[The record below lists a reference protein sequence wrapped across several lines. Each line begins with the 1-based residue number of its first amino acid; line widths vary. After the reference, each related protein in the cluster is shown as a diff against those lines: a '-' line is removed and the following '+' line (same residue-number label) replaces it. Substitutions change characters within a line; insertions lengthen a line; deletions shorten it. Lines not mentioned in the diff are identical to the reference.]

1 MRTGKIV
8 ALATVLALG
17 TFACSKEPDVEK
29 VAVGTDVQLTRQ
41 DGGVV
46 QGKLTQKDEKSVQ
59 VSSGKT
65 TKTVPKAEIADVKVL
80 PPSTGS
86 GSAAPK
92 APELPPVAKFREVTV
107 PAGTKLELELDSEL
121 STKTAKVEDPV
132 EARLT
137 QPVTI
142 DGTQVLPVGTR
153 VSGTVAAVAAA
164 GKVKGVAT
172 ITLRFSRLTAR
183 SENYNIAA
191 DYALTA
197 PSEKKKDAA
206 KIGIGA
212 AAGAVIGA
220 IAGGGKGAAIGA
232 AVGGGAGTGY
242 VLMKA
247 GEDITIAKGAP
258 ISVALDRD
266 VDIRIPIK

>member
-1 MRTGKIV
+1 MRAGRIV
-8 ALATVLALG
+8 AFATALALG

-46 QGKLTQKDEKSVQ
+46 QGKLTAKDEKSVK
-59 VSSGKT
+59 VSSGRT
-65 TKTVPKAEIADVKVL
+65 TRTVPKDQIADVKVI
-80 PPSTGS
+80 PPSS
-86 GSAAPK
+86 GAGTTK
-92 APELPPVAKFREVTV
+92 APELPPVAKFREMTV
-107 PAGTKLELELDSEL
+107 PNGTKLELELETDL

-137 QPVTI
+137 QAVTI
-142 DGTQVLPVGTR
+142 DGREVLPVGTR
-153 VSGTVAAVAAA
+153 VHGTVAAVAPA
-164 GKVKGVAT
+164 GKVKGVAS

-183 SENYNIAA
+183 DENYNIAA
-191 DYALTA
+191 DYSLTA

-232 AVGGGAGTGY
+232 AIGGGAGTGY

-258 ISVALDRD
+258 ISVSLDRD
-266 VDIRIPIK
+266 VDIRIPIR